1 MKKKDNDFL
10 YKVRGKLEIIF
21 INFLKMTTFWTIQNG
36 IED

>member
-1 MKKKDNDFL
+1 MKKKDIDFL